1 MSPSSPHFKG
11 VVVKVT
17 GVKLCYQAFEL
28 NRSSAGY
35 PVCLSPCMPPSSLQF
50 KDVVVK
56 VANVELYYRA
66 ILFYFQE
73 HPDLLNDLLT
83 VLAPRVDHTRVV
95 ELMRKVRGGG
105 GRGETRGTGTRMGVR
120 RATPRTWPS
129 MSIGRPSDDNSHLCI
144 SSKLI

>member
-1 MSPSSPHFKG
+1 MF
-11 VVVKVT
+11 
-17 GVKLCYQAFEL
+17 
-28 NRSSAGY
+28 
-35 PVCLSPCMPPSSLQF
+35 PSSLQF

-95 ELMRKVRGGG
+95 DLMRKVRGVVLGAPQGG
-105 GRGETRGTGTRMGVR
+105 GNGEKVWPTPCGYPCQHVSSIRIVPALTVLAPRVDHTRVVDLMRKVR
-120 RATPRTWPS
+120 WGEQMKNER
-129 MSIGRPSDDNSHLCI
+129 DVQ
-144 SSKLI
+144 